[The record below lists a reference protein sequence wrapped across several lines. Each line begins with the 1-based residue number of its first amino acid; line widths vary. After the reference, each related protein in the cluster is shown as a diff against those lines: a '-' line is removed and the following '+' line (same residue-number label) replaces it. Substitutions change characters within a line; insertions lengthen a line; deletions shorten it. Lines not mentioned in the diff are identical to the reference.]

1 MSLFE
6 VKFKLFAL
14 TVALPLLVLLP
25 VFNTLLVPFLHET
38 CVALEF
44 VDLDTTHLLLAHS
57 GDLLVFV
64 VKATGI
70 ASLTVLF
77 FLKLVEMC
85 LHIELLLGL
94 VKRVY
99 PLFEELVLDA
109 VILLFGV
116 CNFLGGL
123 VVTKLAR
130 LGQHGDIG
138 SGVNLLQAHL

>member
-25 VFNTLLVPFLHET
+25 VLNTLLVPFLHET

-64 VKATGI
+64 VEATGI

-85 LHIELLLGL
+85 LHIKLLLGL
-94 VKRVY
+94 IKRVY

-138 SGVNLLQAHL
+138 SGVDLLQAHL